1 MPGWS
6 PDTLG
11 FEMLIFAQFSDTHL
25 DAGTARANRAA
36 AVMAYL
42 NSLSMPLD
50 AIVVTG
56 DIADHGL
63 PAEYEQARE
72 IFSSSPYPVFPC
84 PGNHDARAAYRMTL
98 LGEDG
103 AGLPGRDGGGP
114 VNRVHHAAGALFALC
129 DSTIPGRADG
139 YLADE
144 TISWLDEVLAGHPE
158 VPAFLCFHHPPVAL
172 HSPYVDSIRQFGAD
186 RLGRLVDDHPQV
198 AAFLCGHAH
207 TPAAT
212 TFAGRP
218 LLVAPGVVSTLVL
231 PWEHGGIVAE
241 QAPVA
246 VAFHILDEQRR
257 LTTHYRVVPSDA
269 RMEVQ
274 DR

>member
-1 MPGWS
+1 
-6 PDTLG
+6 
-11 FEMLIFAQFSDTHL
+11 
-25 DAGTARANRAA
+25 
-36 AVMAYL
+36 
-42 NSLSMPLD
+42 MPLD

-63 PAEYEQARE
+63 PAEYEQART
-72 IFSSSPYPVFPC
+72 IFSSSRYPLFPC
-84 PGNHDARAAYRMTL
+84 PGNHDARAAYRTTL

-103 AGLPGRDGGGP
+103 PAQLDRAGGGP
-114 VNRVHHAAGALFALC
+114 VNRVHHTAGALFALC
-129 DSTIPGRADG
+129 DSTIPGRDDG

-144 TISWLDEVLAGHPE
+144 TISWLDGVLAAHPG
-158 VPAFLCFHHPPVAL
+158 VPALLCFHHPPVPL
-172 HSPYVDSIRQFGAD
+172 HSPDVDSIRLFGED
-186 RLGRLVDDHPQV
+186 RVGRLVNDHQQV
-198 AAFLCGHAH
+198 AAILCGHAH

-231 PWEHGGIVAE
+231 PWEHGGLADE

-257 LTTHYRVVPSDA
+257 LTTHYRVVTTEGPA
-269 RMEVQ
+269 GQAQRT
-274 DR
+274 